1 MRKVAHGILFFKDPQ
16 VKKRLDELM
25 LHQCSATRSA
35 YQALHKHNL
44 KNNDVKKY
52 VKKDYSQYLNASHIA
67 DACTLASQINQE
79 HAIFGGKINW
89 KRLQTGTI
97 SKEEW
102 LLLRNNQLYSRGDR
116 DREGNRNLR
125 VNLNENKLLINDP
138 SARGKWLEC
147 NIYISEKFFPQL
159 DCYDVRIVRKN
170 ERYEV
175 KIGWEENTQV
185 SIETV
190 PGAIGIDTNPD
201 GVALVETDGDG
212 NLVHH
217 RYLQYQRLSFAKQ
230 DKRNNDVRLLAKE
243 VVDYALEKKKTIVL
257 ERLEFKVGKKTKT
270 YKKSNR
276 MKSNF
281 LFKKIVVAIESR
293 ALRFGVSVKKVNPG
307 YTSIL
312 GNLKYRSMYSLNR
325 HTAAALVIARRGMNI
340 DKERQTFSAVKVRKS
355 SKKDNVNLEGRSHS
369 ETLKSVQSWQWMT
382 KYLRHPKL
390 TEHTALT
397 LVPLPIEY
405 FIGSGINA
413 SAGGIPASEHL
424 ITGQML

>member
-1 MRKVAHGILFFKDPQ
+1 MRKVTHGILYFKDPQ

-25 LHQCSATRSA
+25 LYQCSATRSA
-35 YQALHKHNL
+35 YQAIHKHGL

-52 VKKDYSQYLNASHIA
+52 VKKDYSKYLNATHIA
-67 DACTLASQINQE
+67 DACTLASMINQE
-79 HAIFGGKINW
+79 HAIFGGKRNW
-89 KRLQTGTI
+89 KRFQTGTI
-97 SKEEW
+97 SKDEW
-102 LLLRNNQLYSRGDR
+102 QSARNNQLYSRGDR

-125 VNLNENKLLINDP
+125 IDLDNNKLLINDP
-138 SARGKWLEC
+138 GAWGKWLEC
-147 NIYISEKFFPQL
+147 DLYIPEKFFPCL
-159 DCYDVRIVRKN
+159 DCYDVRIIRKQDQ
-170 ERYEV
+170 YEV
-175 KIGWEENTQV
+175 KISWEDTAPEQ
-185 SIETV
+185 IETV
-190 PGAIGIDTNPD
+190 FGAIGIDTNPD
-201 GVALVETDGDG
+201 GVALVEVDENG
-212 NLVHH
+212 NLLHH
-217 RYLQYQRLSFAKQ
+217 RYLRYQRLSFARQ

-243 VVDYALEKKKTIVL
+243 VVEYALEKKKQIVL

-281 LFKKIVVAIESR
+281 LFKKIVDAIESR
-293 ALRFGVSVKKVNPG
+293 ALRFGVPVKKVNPG

-325 HTAAALVIARRGMNI
+325 HTAAAIVIARRGMNI

-355 SKKDNVNLEGRSHS
+355 SKKDNVNLEGRSYS

-390 TEHTALT
+390 TEHTAPA

-405 FIGSGINA
+405 FIGNSGINV
-413 SAGGIPASEHL
+413 SAGGSPAS
-424 ITGQML
+424 